1 MRRGSNVC
9 FSTSGPGAARPDQRG
24 RWLRGAGSEARK
36 CWGRG
41 RPRSSWRLR
50 RQQSCWLTPPGTPPE
65 KPGCPLGFRSSGLGH
80 HKPKLLVQTETW
92 PGHRPGS
99 QLALSS
105 SRGGAKPCATH
116 RGGFLVSCPDD
127 SGSVEDGEVPPVPL
141 RGFCG
146 HLRCSQPRAA
156 WGCWRCRGLV
166 GGAVRG
172 CPEPKP
178 PLSGCH
184 CGDDPPGSVLVTC

>member
-127 SGSVEDGEVPPVPL
+127 SGSVEDGEVPPIPL

-156 WGCWRCRGLV
+156 WGCWQRA
-166 GGAVRG
+166 GASLAVPCEG
-172 CPEPKP
+172 ALSEKP
-178 PLSGCH
+178 PSAGATVAMI
-184 CGDDPPGSVLVTC
+184 PRVLFL